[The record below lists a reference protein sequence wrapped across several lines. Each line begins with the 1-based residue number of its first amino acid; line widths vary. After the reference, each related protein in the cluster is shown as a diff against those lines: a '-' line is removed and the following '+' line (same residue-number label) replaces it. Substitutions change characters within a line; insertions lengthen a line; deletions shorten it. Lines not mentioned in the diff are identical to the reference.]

1 MSNSDDFSSEL
12 VIYIQIDVKL
22 SMLANYIDAAL
33 LQGFELTRKRE
44 WSDERVIGSRG

>member
-1 MSNSDDFSSEL
+1 MKQLGRFLVEL

-22 SMLANYIDAAL
+22 SMPANYIDAEL
-33 LQGFELTRKRE
+33 LRGLELTRKRE